1 MAEAKTAKAA
11 KKPGFF
17 KELITFL
24 FVVALI
30 LGIASGAIF
39 YLSGKNLDDLLGA
52 RPVAKKEVNQP
63 ATTPAPKSPASTDQE
78 AGTNQ
83 RSNAVAVS
91 SEGTG
96 ATDVAMPAA
105 YPVETPGQQ
114 SNEGGQVARTELP
127 TEKGAL
133 KGTITWQYNDFV
145 GTKPDV
151 NARIYLIPTDFDKNT
166 ITDLEEGMFAY
177 DTIAPKGSG
186 LYAAKANGYG
196 NYEIGNVPA
205 GEYHILVV
213 SKQTIRNVQEPVD
226 DLTAY
231 TLNPYV
237 RDWEN
242 FEAATFL
249 LYKHVLSKI
258 TIEENQTLDFSHD
271 FGNTYI

>member
-1 MAEAKTAKAA
+1 MAEVKTAKVA

-17 KELITFL
+17 KELLSFL
-24 FVVALI
+24 LVVAII

-39 YLSGKNLDDLLGA
+39 YLSGKNLDDLLGS
-52 RPVAKKEVNQP
+52 RPVAKKETNQP
-63 ATTPAPKSPASTDQE
+63 APVSPMSTGQE

-83 RSNAVAVS
+83 QSNAVPVTA
-91 SEGTG
+91 EGNSITE
-96 ATDVAMPAA
+96 VAMPAA
-105 YPVETPGQQ
+105 YPVETVGQP
-114 SNEGGQVARTELP
+114 SNVEEQVARTALP
-127 TEKGAL
+127 TQKGAL

-151 NARIYLIPTDFDKNT
+151 NARIYLIRTDFDKNT
-166 ITDLEEGMFAY
+166 ITDLEEGMFAHES
-177 DTIAPKGSG
+177 IAPKGSG

-213 SKQTIRNVQEPVD
+213 SKKTIRNVQEPVD

>member
-17 KELITFL
+17 KELLTFL
-24 FVVALI
+24 LVIAII

-39 YLSGKNLDDLLGA
+39 YLSGKNLEDLLGS
-52 RPVAKKEVNQP
+52 RPVAKKETNQP
-63 ATTPAPKSPASTDQE
+63 APVNPVSRGQE
-78 AGTNQ
+78 AGANQ
-83 RSNAVAVS
+83 QSTTVPVS
-91 SEGTG
+91 SEENG
-96 ATDVAMPAA
+96 ATDAATPTA
-105 YPVETPGQQ
+105 YPVETQGQQ
-114 SNEGGQVARTELP
+114 SNVDVGEQVARTALP
-127 TEKGAL
+127 IQKGAL

-166 ITDLEEGMFAY
+166 ITDLEESTFLY
-177 DTIAPKGSG
+177 ETIAPKGSR

-213 SKQTIRNVQEPVD
+213 SKQTIRNLQEPVD

-237 RDWEN
+237 RDWES

-249 LYKHVLSKI
+249 LYKHVLSKV